1 MAWCCQATSHC
12 LNQCWPRSML
22 PYGVTWPQWVNKPLF
37 RIMVYYY
44 KKKKKNRI
52 KQDNGNYR
60 NDDWVK
66 IMWLVTR
73 SEMNWWN
80 TTSVFECCMFGF
92 SLIML
97 QLFISWQWKQNHGYW
112 SLNVFLYVLMVECYE
127 LMILC
132 VCICKLISCFLFLDG
147 TLTISRNFFKLKR
160 WINQILMMKFLEIL
174 EANLKII

>member
-1 MAWCCQATSHC
+1 MVSLGHNE
-12 LNQCWPRSML
+12 LISRSFES
-22 PYGVTWPQWVNKPLF
+22 WF
-37 RIMVYYY
+37 III
-44 KKKKKNRI
+44 KKINNKKNKI

-66 IMWLVTR
+66 IYVVGHQVWN
-73 SEMNWWN
+73 EMMKYHLCIWMLYVW
-80 TTSVFECCMFGF
+80 VFIDNITIVHILTMKTESRILKPKCFF
-92 SLIML
+92 
-97 QLFISWQWKQNHGYW
+97 
-112 SLNVFLYVLMVECYE
+112 VYVLMVECYE